1 MFTKKTLCLFEV
13 DLTAAALPSCEARL
27 AVDYRQLDAAAWA
40 EQTHVDHVTD
50 RYLFQSRFERGEY
63 VWTAHD
69 DTNKIVSYCWVTR
82 KAVEIGEIARV
93 INPRADEIYLY
104 DAFTFAEYRGQNLY
118 PAVMQRILEHSREAG
133 TSARLDIRDERQRGL
148 HSRRPQGGL
157 SRVSARHL
165 LQRHRFY
172 SLFVPAVPQP
182 RRRGRPAS
190 GLTDSRAAAGDAAW
204 RSAFLLVR
212 TPSCML
218 TF

>member
-50 RYLFQSRFERGEY
+50 RYLFHSRFERGEY

-133 TSARLDIRDERQRGL
+133 LRRALIFVMSDNVASIRGVRKAGFREFQRVTYYNVIGFIRY
-148 HSRRPQGGL
+148 SYRPPLG
-157 SRVSARHL
+157 H
-165 LQRHRFY
+165 
-172 SLFVPAVPQP
+172 
-182 RRRGRPAS
+182 
-190 GLTDSRAAAGDAAW
+190 AAGVD
-204 RSAFLLVR
+204 LL
-212 TPSCML
+212 PA
-218 TF
+218 